1 MADEENWS
9 LVLPGLC
16 ICVYLAV
23 FVLQFS
29 LFFWEFCST
38 IFKSKICL
46 IIFRTGSVEFKQ
58 KPKLFRFQ
66 TNGDSN
72 YTIDFETLL

>member
-9 LVLPGLC
+9 LVLPGLSV
-16 ICVYLAV
+16 CVCVFSGFLFSRFLCFFGN
-23 FVLQFS
+23 FVLPFS
-29 LFFWEFCST
+29 NRRFVR
-38 IFKSKICL
+38 ID
-46 IIFRTGSVEFKQ
+46 SVEFEQ